1 MWPFKDKNGEKQL
14 TLPASD
20 IEHLMS
26 VLDLVK
32 AGKIN
37 EAIENEVRKAFSF
50 NDFQTMEG
58 QHGDSGYFGL
68 EFNLRPT
75 AARIKFLHA
84 NEPWVYATSSL
95 IARTLSS
102 VKFNIHDAKS
112 HEIRENH
119 PAEKIV
125 SGGNPM
131 QDGVHK
137 AWSGYL
143 DLVLGGNYF
152 EILDENYKYSIHIP
166 VELAEPVLRKTD
178 TAAQRLEFEK
188 YGPFE
193 GLDVY
198 DMATGRVNRR
208 IAWEH
213 VIHHKFPNPFTPFYG
228 LSMYVAAAR
237 PILLDR
243 HKNEFEM
250 AFYLRG
256 ATNAG
261 VIETTEDI
269 TKSRMERLMKTFE
282 SSFTG
287 KRNWWRTLFL
297 PKGAKWV
304 NSGLSMREMDH
315 LKGLQE
321 NRRTLLAVLG
331 IPPSQVG
338 IVEDVNRATAEV
350 QEAAFWQNTIIPLA
364 NFIASGYNN
373 SHLFKTIFS
382 GEVYVKPDFSNVD
395 AVEGSMF
402 TKAERAKALD
412 NIATLNEQREIAG
425 LEPLPDGD
433 LRGQMLLAEIE
444 KLDPMAAVFG
454 PGDGG
459 DGGKSQSGGL
469 VAVETGPASTGAA
482 HTHVAEFDPST
493 GIGKTIATNG
503 GDHDHT
509 HRIRPRGE
517 TMEILEIEPATDDGH
532 THPDIDRGA
541 EQRAL
546 ATAQIKRNAT
556 QNQSRIEKIQ
566 TEKYMKTLLAV
577 RDDALGTAI
586 RALRDRR
593 PVKTRLDST
602 RDERGEKYRETGM
615 PILVE
620 TMERGWD
627 MAMAQTRSLTN
638 AIRTKSTKQSER
650 ITADDEQALN
660 AIRERTADDRRRQLD
675 ERNIQSFK
683 GFDETQTEQI
693 VQIVEN
699 GLRDGKTFDEVAATI
714 RADYGEKYGDQAF
727 TIARTET
734 LTAVSA
740 GMKANHDALS
750 SIYSKVNKQWFHIG
764 DVGVNPDARVE
775 HAEFEKEGI
784 VPSKFLWT
792 NPETGAQLMFP
803 RDPNGGAADVINCR
817 CTMVSV
823 IPDDA
828 TSLISDFD
836 FE

>member
-1 MWPFKDKNGEKQL
+1 MWPFEKKNNEKQL
-14 TLPASD
+14 ALPASEM
-20 IEHLMS
+20 EHLIS

-32 AGKIN
+32 SGKIN

-50 NDFQTMEG
+50 TDFQQMEG
-58 QHGDSGYFGL
+58 FHGDETGHFGT
-68 EFNLRPT
+68 EFDLRTT
-75 AARIKFLHA
+75 AARIKMLHA
-84 NEPWVYATSSL
+84 REPWVYATSSL
-95 IARTLSS
+95 IARTMSS
-102 VKFNIHDAKS
+102 IKFNIHDSKTD
-112 HEIRENH
+112 EIRENH

-131 QDGVHK
+131 QDGIHK
-137 AWSGYL
+137 SWSGYL

-152 EILDENYKYSIHIP
+152 EILDENYKYSAHIP
-166 VELAEPVLRKTD
+166 IELAQPVLRKTD
-178 TAAQRLEFEK
+178 TAEQMRQFERL
-188 YGPFE
+188 GPFE
-193 GLDVY
+193 WLEIY
-198 DMATGRVNRR
+198 DMATGKISKR
-208 IAWEH
+208 ILWEH
-213 VIHHKFPNPFTPFYG
+213 VIHHKFPNPFNPFIG

-269 TKSRMERLMKTFE
+269 TKSRMERLMRTFE

-304 NSGLSMREMDH
+304 NSGLSMKEMDH
-315 LKGLQE
+315 LEGLRE

-331 IPPSQVG
+331 IPPSQIG

-350 QEAAFWQNTIIPLA
+350 QETAFWQNTIIPLA
-364 NFIASGYNN
+364 GFIASGYNN
-373 SHLFKTIFS
+373 SHLFKHIFS
-382 GEVYVKPDFSNVD
+382 GDVYVKPDFSNVD

-412 NIATLNEQREIAG
+412 NIAVLNEQREIAG
-425 LEPLPDGD
+425 LDPLPDGD
-433 LRGQMLLAEIE
+433 PRGQMLLAEIE
-444 KLDPMAAVFG
+444 KLDPMAAVVS
-454 PGDGG
+454 GDGG
-459 DGGKSQSGGL
+459 DGGKSHSGGL
-469 VAVETGPASTGAA
+469 VAVETGPSSGTDA
-482 HTHVAEFDPST
+482 HTHVAEFDPLT

-503 GDHDHT
+503 AYPDHV
-509 HRIRPRGE
+509 HRIRPRGQ
-517 TMEILEIEPATDDGH
+517 TLEILEVEPATDDGH

-541 EQRAL
+541 EQRSAVVS
-546 ATAQIKRNAT
+546 QIKKNAT

-566 TEKYMKTLLAV
+566 TEKYLKSLTV
-577 RDDALGTAI
+577 IRDDALATAI

-602 RDERGEKYRETGM
+602 RDERGDKYREMAM
-615 PILVE
+615 PTLVE

-638 AIRTKSTKQSER
+638 AIRTKTVKQSER

-675 ERNIQSFK
+675 DRNIQAFK

-693 VQIVEN
+693 VKIVEN
-699 GLRDGKTFDEVAATI
+699 GLRDGKTFDEIAATI
-714 RADYGEKYGDQAF
+714 RADYGENYGDQAF

-740 GMKANHDALS
+740 GIKANHDALNQV
-750 SIYSKVNKQWFHIG
+750 YSKVDKQWFHIG
-764 DVGVNPDARVE
+764 DVGVNPDARVQ
-775 HAEFEKEGI
+775 HLEFEKAGV
-784 VPSKFLWT
+784 VPSKFIWT
-792 NPETGAQLMFP
+792 NPDNGAQLMFP
-803 RDPNGGAADVINCR
+803 RDPNGGASEVINCR
-817 CTMVSV
+817 CTMVSI

-828 TSLISDFD
+828 TSSVSDFI
-836 FE
+836 E